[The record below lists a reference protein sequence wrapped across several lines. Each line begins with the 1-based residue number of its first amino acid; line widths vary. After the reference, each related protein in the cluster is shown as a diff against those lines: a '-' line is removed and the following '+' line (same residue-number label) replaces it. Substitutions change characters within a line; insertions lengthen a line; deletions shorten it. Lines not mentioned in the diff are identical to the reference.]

1 MIKDLI
7 LKKCFVDFLEGWQLK
22 DKNDISE
29 ATKFEMFVNYV
40 ILSQDDLDAF
50 IGHPELLE
58 FCSTGGGDDAKMDGI
73 GIKINDQLVGSIDDI
88 NQIVERNKK
97 IYVEFFLIQSKERT
111 DFDSSAVNTFGV
123 GARNFFS
130 EPLLPENDKMK
141 AIREL
146 KDYIFSEEKV
156 YRKLSENPSVRIFY
170 VFCGA
175 TPDDTHTKAVKELL
189 IQGLKNCPDCLGK
202 ISMDI
207 VDGKSL
213 IERCKSLENDFNVEL
228 NIKDIIPLTVQDNV
242 RIKKA
247 YTFTCEATELLKL
260 LIKKED
266 GTLRRSLFNSNVR
279 DYLGNSSGVN
289 SEIEHTI
296 VTEPEMFL
304 MCNNGITIVCSDFIQ
319 IKDKI
324 VSIDNPQIVNGC
336 QTCSTIFLQRN
347 CDSLQNVQ
355 VLVKLICTDDNSV
368 TTKIVRGTNKQNQV
382 LEESFETTKPFHQK
396 IEDFFEAKCD
406 AIKLHYERRNKQ
418 YTSIPTITKY
428 QIVNL
433 RVLTQ
438 SFVAIF
444 LQKPYEA
451 HRHEAVLLQ
460 KYAPKDEHSRLIY
473 NPDHSSYMYYI
484 AALTW
489 YMFEMGFRN
498 NIIGDKK
505 KMRTYIAHLYYI
517 FTFTTGQY
525 PLNSSSTTQAIEKF
539 CAKLEKQLLSND
551 FNETLKKVISV
562 FNRSK
567 AEWIRLGRSEFAI
580 KDSKEF
586 TDVITQIA
594 REVFVNKTTQLD
606 SDDTVINNEQW
617 LHGEILSTKFREHWF
632 AFIKTSECDA
642 NVYFDKRSY
651 NGPERSLIPGKKV
664 RFLVNVKKENGEIL
678 YFATKVEIL

>member
-7 LKKCFVDFLEGWQLK
+7 LKKCFADFLEAWQLK
-22 DKNDISE
+22 EKSDISE
-29 ATKFEMFVNYV
+29 ATKFEMFANYV
-40 ILSQDDLDAF
+40 ILSQDDLDTF
-50 IGHPELLE
+50 VGHPELLE

-97 IYVEFFLIQSKERT
+97 IHVEFFLIQSKERT
-111 DFDSSAVNTFGV
+111 DFDSSAVNTFGIGV
-123 GARNFFS
+123 KNFFS
-130 EPLLPENDKMK
+130 EPLFPENDKIK
-141 AIREL
+141 TIREL

-156 YRKLSENPSVRIFY
+156 YRKLSANPSVRIFY
-170 VFCGA
+170 VFCGE
-175 TPDDTHTKAVKELL
+175 TPNDEHTKAVKELL
-189 IQGLKNCPDCLGK
+189 IRGLKSCPDCLGE

-207 VDGKSL
+207 IDGKSI

-228 NIKDIIPLTVQDNV
+228 NIKDIIPLTVQNNV

-247 YTFTCEATELLKL
+247 YAFTCEATELLKL
-260 LIKKED
+260 LTKSED
-266 GTLRRSLFNSNVR
+266 GSLRRSLFNSNVR
-279 DYLGNSSGVN
+279 DYLGNTGSVN

-296 VTEPEMFL
+296 ATEPEMFL

-319 IKDKI
+319 IRDKI

-347 CDSLQNVQ
+347 NDSLQNVQ
-355 VLVKLICTDDNSV
+355 VLVKLICTDDNSI

-396 IEDFFEAKCD
+396 IEDYFEAKCD

-418 YTSIPTITKY
+418 YTSIPTITRY

-438 SFVAIF
+438 SFVAMF

-451 HRHEAVLLQ
+451 HRHEAILLQ
-460 KYAPKDEHSRLIY
+460 KYAPKDERNRLIY
-473 NPDHSSYMYYI
+473 NSDHSPYMYYI

-489 YMFEMGFRN
+489 YVFEMAFRN
-498 NIIGDKK
+498 NTIVEKK
-505 KMRTYIAHLYYI
+505 KIRPYMAHLYYI

-525 PLNSSSTTQAIEKF
+525 PLNSSCTVQAMEKF
-539 CAKLEKQLLSND
+539 CSKLEKNLLSDD
-551 FNETLKKVISV
+551 FGETLKKVISTFKKSV
-562 FNRSK
+562 T
-567 AEWIRLGRSEFAI
+567 EWVKSGKSEFAI

-586 TDVITQIA
+586 TD
-594 REVFVNKTTQLD
+594 L
-606 SDDTVINNEQW
+606 
-617 LHGEILSTKFREHWF
+617 
-632 AFIKTSECDA
+632 
-642 NVYFDKRSY
+642 
-651 NGPERSLIPGKKV
+651 
-664 RFLVNVKKENGEIL
+664 
-678 YFATKVEIL
+678 

>member
-7 LKKCFVDFLEGWQLK
+7 LKKCFADFLEAWQLK
-22 DKNDISE
+22 EKSDISE
-29 ATKFEMFVNYV
+29 ATKFEMFANYV
-40 ILSQDDLDAF
+40 ILSQDDLDTF
-50 IGHPELLE
+50 VGHPELLE

-97 IYVEFFLIQSKERT
+97 IHVEFFLIQSKERT
-111 DFDSSAVNTFGV
+111 DFDSSAVNTFGIGV
-123 GARNFFS
+123 KNFFS
-130 EPLLPENDKMK
+130 EPLFPENDKIK
-141 AIREL
+141 TIREL

-156 YRKLSENPSVRIFY
+156 YRKLSANPSVRIFY
-170 VFCGA
+170 VFCGE
-175 TPDDTHTKAVKELL
+175 TPNDEHTKAVKELL
-189 IQGLKNCPDCLGK
+189 IRGLKSCPDCLGE

-207 VDGKSL
+207 IDGKSI

-228 NIKDIIPLTVQDNV
+228 NIKDIIPLTVQNNV

-247 YTFTCEATELLKL
+247 YAFTCEATELLKL
-260 LIKKED
+260 LTKSED
-266 GTLRRSLFNSNVR
+266 GSLRRSLFNSNVR
-279 DYLGNSSGVN
+279 DYLGNTGSVN

-296 VTEPEMFL
+296 ATEPEMFL

-319 IKDKI
+319 IRDKI

-347 CDSLQNVQ
+347 NDSLQNVQ
-355 VLVKLICTDDNSV
+355 VLVKLICTDDNSI

-396 IEDFFEAKCD
+396 IEDYFEAKCD

-418 YTSIPTITKY
+418 YTSIPTITRY

-438 SFVAIF
+438 SFVAMF

-451 HRHEAVLLQ
+451 HRHEAILLQ
-460 KYAPKDEHSRLIY
+460 KYAPKDERNRLIY
-473 NPDHSSYMYYI
+473 NSDHSPYMYYI

-489 YMFEMGFRN
+489 YVFEMAFRN
-498 NIIGDKK
+498 NTIVEKK
-505 KMRTYIAHLYYI
+505 KIRPYMAHLYYI

-525 PLNSSSTTQAIEKF
+525 PLNSSCTVQAMEKF
-539 CAKLEKQLLSND
+539 CSKLEKNLLSDD
-551 FNETLKKVISV
+551 FGETLKKVISTFKKSV
-562 FNRSK
+562 T
-567 AEWIRLGRSEFAI
+567 EWVKSGKSEFAI

-586 TDVITQIA
+586 TDLIKSVSPAKQKLIYNVAKTIA
-594 REVFVNKTTQLD
+594 ETETD
-606 SDDTVINNEQW
+606 E
-617 LHGEILSTKFREHWF
+617 EE
-632 AFIKTSECDA
+632 
-642 NVYFDKRSY
+642 
-651 NGPERSLIPGKKV
+651 
-664 RFLVNVKKENGEIL
+664 
-678 YFATKVEIL
+678 

>member
-7 LKKCFVDFLEGWQLK
+7 LKKCFADFLEAWQLK
-22 DKNDISE
+22 EKSDISE
-29 ATKFEMFVNYV
+29 ATKFEMFANYV
-40 ILSQDDLDAF
+40 ILSQDDLDTF
-50 IGHPELLE
+50 VGHPELLE

-97 IYVEFFLIQSKERT
+97 IHVEFFLIQSKERT
-111 DFDSSAVNTFGV
+111 DFDSSAVNTFGIGV
-123 GARNFFS
+123 KNFFS
-130 EPLLPENDKMK
+130 EPLFPENDKIK
-141 AIREL
+141 TIREL
-146 KDYIFSEEKV
+146 KDYIFSEGKV
-156 YRKLSENPSVRIFY
+156 YRKLSANPSVRIFY
-170 VFCGA
+170 VFCGE
-175 TPDDTHTKAVKELL
+175 TPNDEHTKAVKELL
-189 IQGLKNCPDCLGK
+189 IRGLKSCPDCLGE

-207 VDGKSL
+207 IDGKSI

-228 NIKDIIPLTVQDNV
+228 NIKDIIPLTVQNNV

-247 YTFTCEATELLKL
+247 YAFTCEATELLKL
-260 LIKKED
+260 LTKSED
-266 GTLRRSLFNSNVR
+266 GSLRRSLFNSNVR
-279 DYLGNSSGVN
+279 DYLGNTGSVN

-296 VTEPEMFL
+296 ATEPEMFL

-319 IKDKI
+319 IRDKI

-347 CDSLQNVQ
+347 NDSLQNVQ
-355 VLVKLICTDDNSV
+355 VLVKLICTDDNSI

-396 IEDFFEAKCD
+396 IEDYFEAKCD

-418 YTSIPTITKY
+418 YTSIPTITRY

-438 SFVAIF
+438 SFVAMF

-451 HRHEAVLLQ
+451 HRHEAILLQ
-460 KYAPKDEHSRLIY
+460 KYAPKDERNRLIY
-473 NPDHSSYMYYI
+473 NSDHSPYMYYI

-489 YMFEMGFRN
+489 YVFEMAFRN
-498 NIIGDKK
+498 NTIVEKK
-505 KMRTYIAHLYYI
+505 KIRPYMAHLYYI

-525 PLNSSSTTQAIEKF
+525 PLNSSCTVQAMEKF
-539 CAKLEKQLLSND
+539 CSKLEKNLLSDD
-551 FNETLKKVISV
+551 FGETLKKVISTFKKSV
-562 FNRSK
+562 T
-567 AEWIRLGRSEFAI
+567 EWVKSGKSEFAI

-586 TDVITQIA
+586 TDLITQNA
-594 REVFVNKTTQLD
+594 REVFVNKTSQLD
-606 SDDTVINNEQW
+606 TADVVINKQQW
-617 LHGEILSTKFREHWF
+617 LEGEILSTIFKERWF
-632 AFIKTSECDA
+632 AFIKTSECDE

-651 NGPERSLIPGKKV
+651 KGPERNLVPGKKV
-664 RFLVNVKKENGEIL
+664 RFLLDSKKENNEIL